1 MNIQQ
6 QYKILSF
13 SISETKMKKTMG
25 NLTLETISSGEIVN
39 AKLWEEDL
47 NKYEKKYFKPNNIIL
62 VEDGTYSE
70 QYKNL
75 IIKKMS
81 LVSES
86 SSGLSME
93 QREILYQKLIGIIKK
108 IKNSDI
114 RIAIMQKVEENQE
127 KLKVAP
133 AAKNNHHNYV
143 GGLLKHTIE
152 CVEIAR
158 TIFQAFPKKID
169 EDLIIA
175 ACVMHDFGKIF
186 EYKIDIESGFV
197 EVDEEFL
204 KTWVS
209 HTLYGFSWANQNG
222 FTKLARIIAAH
233 HGRKDWG
240 AIIDLDEKNIEPD
253 LYLMHHIDDISA
265 KYGAIKAEDL

>member
-86 SSGLSME
+86 SSGLSVE

-143 GGLLKHTIE
+143 GGLLRHTIE

-158 TIFQAFPKKID
+158 TIFQAFPQKID
-169 EDLIIA
+169 EDLIVA

>member
-6 QYKILSF
+6 DFKILSF
-13 SISETKMKKTMG
+13 STSETKMKKMMG
-25 NLTLETISSGEIVN
+25 NFTLEAVATGETVS
-39 AKLWEEDL
+39 AKMWEEEL
-47 NKYEKKYFKPNNIIL
+47 TTYEKRYFKPNNIIF

-75 IIKKMS
+75 IIKRMS
-81 LVSES
+81 LIQEAL
-86 SSGLSME
+86 SGLSE
-93 QREILYQKLIGIIKK
+93 EKRDELYNELITVAKEIKDEDLSKAILKEIEEYEELLK
-108 IKNSDI
+108 I
-114 RIAIMQKVEENQE
+114 
-127 KLKVAP
+127 AP

-143 GGLLKHTIE
+143 GGLLKHTLE
-152 CVEIAR
+152 CVNIAKG
-158 TIFQAFPKKID
+158 IFKTTPKQID
-169 EDLIIA
+169 EDLILA
-175 ACVMHDFGKIF
+175 ACIMHDFGKIF
-186 EYKIDIESGFV
+186 EYKIDLESGFV
-197 EVDEEFL
+197 EIDEEFI

-222 FTKLARIIAAH
+222 FKQLARVIAAH

-265 KYGAIKAEDL
+265 KFGAIKAEDL

>member
-6 QYKILSF
+6 DYKILSF
-13 SISETKMKKTMG
+13 STSETKMKKIMG
-25 NLTLETISSGEIVN
+25 NLTLSAIETGEVFN

-47 NKYEKKYFKPNNIIL
+47 NKYEKKYFKPNNIIY
-62 VEDGTYSE
+62 VADGTYSE

-81 LVSES
+81 FVTEA
-86 SSGLSME
+86 SSGLDESQCE
-93 QREILYQKLIGIIKK
+93 LLYQRLLGTISELKDEKLKE
-108 IKNSDI
+108 
-114 RIAIMQKVEENQE
+114 AILDKFEENKE
-127 KLKVAP
+127 LLKVAP

-143 GGLLKHTIE
+143 GGLLKHTTE
-152 CVEIAR
+152 CVEIAKG
-158 TIFQAFPKKID
+158 IFKSVPTPID

-175 ACVMHDFGKIF
+175 ACIMHDFGKIF
-186 EYKIDIESGFV
+186 EYKIDEDSGFV
-197 EVDEEFL
+197 EINEDFI

-222 FTKLARIIAAH
+222 FVQLARIIGAH

-240 AIIDLDEKNIEPD
+240 AIIDLDEKNIEPE
-253 LYLMHHIDDISA
+253 LYLMHHIDDLSA
-265 KYGAIKAEDL
+265 KFGAIRAENL

>member
-6 QYKILSF
+6 KFKIISF
-13 SISETKMKKTMG
+13 STSETKMKKMMG
-25 NLTLETISSGEIVN
+25 NFTLEAVATGETVS
-39 AKLWEEDL
+39 AKMWEEEL
-47 NKYEKKYFKPNNIIL
+47 LTYEKRFFKPNNIIF
-62 VEDGTYSE
+62 VDEGTYSE

-75 IIKKMS
+75 IIKRMA
-81 LVSES
+81 LVSEAL
-86 SSGLSME
+86 SGLSE
-93 QREILYQKLIGIIKK
+93 EKTEELYQELIGVINGLKDETLR
-108 IKNSDI
+108 N
-114 RIAIMQKVEENQE
+114 AILKQVEEYE
-127 KLKVAP
+127 ELLKIAP

-143 GGLLKHTIE
+143 GGLLKHTLE
-152 CVEIAR
+152 CVNIAKG
-158 TIFQAFPKKID
+158 IFASTPKPID

-186 EYKIDIESGFV
+186 EYKIDIDSGFV
-197 EVDEEFL
+197 EVNEEFI

-222 FTKLARIIAAH
+222 FKQLARVIAAH

-265 KYGAIKAEDL
+265 KFGAIKAEDL

>member
-6 QYKILSF
+6 KFKIISF
-13 SISETKMKKTMG
+13 STSETKMKKMMG
-25 NLTLETISSGEIVN
+25 NFTLEAVATGETVS
-39 AKLWEEDL
+39 AKMWEEEL
-47 NKYEKKYFKPNNIIL
+47 LTYEKRFFKPNNIIF
-62 VEDGTYSE
+62 VDEGTYSE

-75 IIKKMS
+75 IIKRMA
-81 LVSES
+81 LVSEAL
-86 SSGLSME
+86 SGLSE
-93 QREILYQKLIGIIKK
+93 EKTEELYQELIGVINELKDETLR
-108 IKNSDI
+108 S
-114 RIAIMQKVEENQE
+114 AILKQVEEYE
-127 KLKVAP
+127 ELLKIAP

-143 GGLLKHTIE
+143 GGLLKHTLE
-152 CVEIAR
+152 CVNIAKG
-158 TIFQAFPKKID
+158 IFASTPKPID

-186 EYKIDIESGFV
+186 EYKIDIDSGFV
-197 EVDEEFL
+197 EVNEEFI

-222 FTKLARIIAAH
+222 FKQLARVIAAH

-265 KYGAIKAEDL
+265 KFGAIKAEDL